1 MDLDEEQRPMRM
13 EGGGLEEDEGK
24 EYRRIEQQPGKK
36 VPQVPPVVVIGGWG
50 GCRVWL
56 VVSGYRWWLNFF
68 SNCFGVVSVV
78 CSWLFDWRD
87 YVKAKD
93 TLVQGLCFVVV
104 IVLDL

>member
-1 MDLDEEQRPMRM
+1 MSVCADDMGQMIWM
-13 EGGGLEEDEGK
+13 
-24 EYRRIEQQPGKK
+24 
-36 VPQVPPVVVIGGWG
+36 GWDRHG
-50 GCRVWL
+50 SRCGNVADGEVCWFFMCAIYLSLSGRVWL

-93 TLVQGLCFVVV
+93 TLVQGLCSVVV